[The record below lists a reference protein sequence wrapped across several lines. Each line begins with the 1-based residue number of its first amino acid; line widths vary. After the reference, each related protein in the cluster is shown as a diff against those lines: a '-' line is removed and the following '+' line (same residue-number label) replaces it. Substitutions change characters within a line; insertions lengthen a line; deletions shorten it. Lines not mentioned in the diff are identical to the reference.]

1 MAENLLEM
9 AVRQLGNSGIDALTS
24 ALGLPADKG
33 ESAVN
38 TGLSSVLAGML
49 NKGSSKTGMGN
60 LFNMITGSSELN
72 FSSIADVFK
81 DPEQMSSL
89 QKSGGNML
97 EGIFGGKAAGVGDI
111 VSSALGMSGGKGG
124 SLLKVAAPVVMSLLS
139 KMVKSKG
146 LDVSSLASLLLGQK
160 PFIKDKVPAGLLR
173 ELGVADFNKLGE
185 SLVTHGHEQPQEA
198 RPQAIHRAPEKK
210 RGGFGKWFWP
220 LLIALAA
227 LYALNMCAK
236 REKVEEK
243 PGEVILDE
251 EKVIIE
257 ETPDATAIPP
267 DTTTAPPTTEET
279 VDFASSFRDYLTSAA
294 RDPNREFPL
303 TIQFAV
309 DSAQVTSASVPDVD
323 ALAIILQENPGL
335 TIAIEGH
342 TSSEGDAMANQE
354 LSQERADTV
363 RQMLVE
369 KGIDPNRVTAT
380 GMGSAKPVAD
390 DSTEEGKEKNRRISV
405 RVVTFE

>member
-1 MAENLLEM
+1 MADNLLDM
-9 AVRQLGNSGIDALTS
+9 AIRQLGSSGIDALS
-24 ALGLPADKG
+24 GALGLPADRG
-33 ESAVN
+33 ESAVK
-38 TGLSSVLAGML
+38 TGLSTVLAGML
-49 NKGSSKTGMGN
+49 NKGSSKTGMGS
-60 LFNMITGSSELN
+60 LFNMVSDSSGLD
-72 FSSIADVFK
+72 FSSIADIFK
-81 DPEQMSSL
+81 DPAQMSSL

-97 EGIFGGKAAGVGDI
+97 EGIFGGKAGNIGDL
-111 VSSALGMSGGKGG
+111 VSAALSGSDKGG
-124 SLLKVAAPVVMSLLS
+124 SLLKVAAPVVMSLLG
-139 KMVKSKG
+139 KLVKGKG
-146 LDVSSLASLLLGQK
+146 LDISSLASLLLGQK
-160 PFIKDKVPAGLLR
+160 SFIKDKIPDGLLK
-173 ELGVADFNKLGE
+173 ELDVSSFDKLGD
-185 SLVTHGHEQPQEA
+185 SLVTHGHAQPQEP
-198 RPQAIHRAPEKK
+198 RPQAVHAQEKK

-236 REKVEEK
+236 KEKMGEE

-251 EKVIIE
+251 ESVIIE
-257 ETPDATAIPP
+257 ETPNGAVTPP
-267 DTTTAPPTTEET
+267 DTAAPTTDEA
-279 VDFASSFRDYLTSAA
+279 VDFTGSFTEYLTNPA

-303 TIQFAV
+303 TIEFAV
-309 DSAQVTSASVPDVD
+309 DSAEVTSASAPDVD
-323 ALAIILQENPGL
+323 ALAKILQDHPGL

-342 TSSEGDAMANQE
+342 TSGEGDEIKNQQ

-390 DSTEEGKEKNRRISV
+390 DGTEEGKQKNRRISV